1 MREERFRFRDRAAPS
16 TTASE
21 EWFRF
26 RDRAA
31 PSTTASEERFRDR
44 ATPST
49 TASEERF
56 RDRAAPSTTASEERF
71 RRSGPTMNMSSG
83 VVRACD
89 ESAGS
94 CPSVV
99 NVTSRDV
106 NVTSLLLENG
116 YDVRSWL
123 QLGLCSRPYLQSIQ
137 PFWARFPAPPYWY
150 HLAIAACYALILLVG
165 CAGNLFVICVFARHR
180 KLRKPSNLL
189 LLNLAISDLVM
200 VFKSVTIVTNSVFA
214 GPVLGV
220 IGCEFYGFSTGV
232 TGITSIMTLASIA
245 KDRCRAIC
253 KPLDLTHQLT
263 RRQAYVNI
271 LGVWAYGL
279 LFSVLPLMG
288 VEGIRFTPEGYLTS
302 CSFDYTSDSAAN
314 KAFILVFFTAA
325 WILPCCEI
333 CRCYYKIF
341 RTVQGT
347 TFERSMEERKD
358 STWRCSNNRKCKS
371 EIRLARVIGSVV
383 LLWFLSW
390 SPYAAVALMGVFGQ
404 QRYITPLITMIPGI
418 FCKTAACLDPFIYS
432 ISHPQFRAARYKKPC
447 VSQTVT
453 TGPEQ
458 LRLSGL
464 SQ

>member
-1 MREERFRFRDRAAPS
+1 
-16 TTASE
+16 
-21 EWFRF
+21 
-26 RDRAA
+26 
-31 PSTTASEERFRDR
+31 
-44 ATPST
+44 
-49 TASEERF
+49 
-56 RDRAAPSTTASEERF
+56 
-71 RRSGPTMNMSSG
+71 MSSG

-263 RRQAYVNI
+263 RRQAYANI

-333 CRCYYKIF
+333 CRCYYKWVDRVEDADGGPEVAEYSGLSDSDMQAEYSGLSDSDMQAEYSALSDSELQAEYSALSDSELQAEYPALNDSEFQAEIF

-404 QRYITPLITMIPGI
+404 QRYITPLITMIPEPHRRCQDARWQVLPI
-418 FCKTAACLDPFIYS
+418 F
-432 ISHPQFRAARYKKPC
+432 HGHRGRAAIVDGDANGADASPDVPAAGGGRRRPW
-447 VSQTVT
+447 
-453 TGPEQ
+453 
-458 LRLSGL
+458 
-464 SQ
+464 